1 MRQHKIHDHEVAA
14 VIAGVVSNGKKD
26 TWETTEND
34 LPKGP
39 WAQKRT
45 FKTSRGPKNRLL
57 LEVSEGG
64 EFKRIVPV
72 EEHDAYLRDLI
83 VRPDSDMPLARESGF
98 HILKQRTVG
107 VSRRDWAKF
116 ISKQTVLQRTQNI
129 PVERRKG
136 GVKIPSRGYLEM
148 DLIEGKRSD
157 IYVRFMR
164 DDWYWL
170 AVIDV
175 LTGWFAVRFMR
186 TKTAKSTARELQDI
200 LDEFAAKLGKPIQ
213 SISSDLGGEFKGD
226 TSKLLKRRNIKQ
238 KYVDR
243 ANRIEHANQIFQRN
257 FYRLYKLRRGTFRS
271 LETQAVALVNN
282 TRNKYTKKTPNE
294 AVLAD
299 DKVLAS
305 HYNVAREEPEEKYRA
320 REIKKGDRVRHLANI
335 RKRLRGVQY
344 KAYRGKHWSKSVRHV
359 VEKKKIGVAFK
370 YLVGGSW
377 YDRDA
382 LLLVPGTDATTDQ
395 LVAERKQ
402 QQDRKHMGFQ

>member
-34 LPKGP
+34 LPKVP

-45 FKTSRGPKNRLL
+45 FRTSRGPKNRLL

-175 LTGWFAVRFMR
+175 LTGWFAVRYMR
-186 TKTAKSTARELQDI
+186 TKTAKSTARELSTI
-200 LDEFAAKLGKPIQ
+200 LDEFVAKLGKPIQ

-226 TSKLLKRRNIKQ
+226 TIKLLKRRNIKQ
-238 KYVDR
+238 KFVDR

-257 FYRLYKLRRGTFRS
+257 FYRLSCAAARSGRSRPRRPRS
-271 LETQAVALVNN
+271 
-282 TRNKYTKKTPNE
+282 
-294 AVLAD
+294 
-299 DKVLAS
+299 
-305 HYNVAREEPEEKYRA
+305 
-320 REIKKGDRVRHLANI
+320 
-335 RKRLRGVQY
+335 
-344 KAYRGKHWSKSVRHV
+344 
-359 VEKKKIGVAFK
+359 
-370 YLVGGSW
+370 
-377 YDRDA
+377 
-382 LLLVPGTDATTDQ
+382 
-395 LVAERKQ
+395 
-402 QQDRKHMGFQ
+402 

>member
-26 TWETTEND
+26 TWDTTEND
-34 LPKGP
+34 LPKVP

-148 DLIEGKRSD
+148 DLIEGKRAD
-157 IYVRFMR
+157 IYETFRR
-164 DDWYWL
+164 DDWKWL
-170 AVIDV
+170 DVIDV
-175 LTGWFAVRFMR
+175 LT
-186 TKTAKSTARELQDI
+186 
-200 LDEFAAKLGKPIQ
+200 
-213 SISSDLGGEFKGD
+213 
-226 TSKLLKRRNIKQ
+226 
-238 KYVDR
+238 
-243 ANRIEHANQIFQRN
+243 
-257 FYRLYKLRRGTFRS
+257 
-271 LETQAVALVNN
+271 
-282 TRNKYTKKTPNE
+282 
-294 AVLAD
+294 
-299 DKVLAS
+299 
-305 HYNVAREEPEEKYRA
+305 
-320 REIKKGDRVRHLANI
+320 
-335 RKRLRGVQY
+335 
-344 KAYRGKHWSKSVRHV
+344 
-359 VEKKKIGVAFK
+359 
-370 YLVGGSW
+370 
-377 YDRDA
+377 
-382 LLLVPGTDATTDQ
+382 
-395 LVAERKQ
+395 
-402 QQDRKHMGFQ
+402 